1 MAEMTSSIS
10 SRLELTQ
17 VESMVD
23 RLKAGDEA
31 AFEEVFSIYKD
42 MVYGLAYR
50 LLADKGEAM
59 DVTQEVFLTLHRK
72 IGKFRGE
79 CSLKTWLYR
88 VAFNQAANRNRW
100 WKRRRKDRTRSL
112 SITYGPDDEHRI
124 DPDDVRPKPDHQLY
138 SQEVQQ
144 ALQKCLARLPFDQ
157 RAALVLRDVQGLTYE
172 EIADLTGAQLGTI
185 KSRIARGRSRMR
197 RMLRP
202 YCEGKSL

>member
-1 MAEMTSSIS
+1 MAEMTRSIS
-10 SRLELTQ
+10 SGIELTR

-50 LLADKGEAM
+50 LLADKAEAM

-72 IGKFRGE
+72 IARFRGE
-79 CSLKTWLYR
+79 CTLKTWLYR

-112 SITYGPDDEHRI
+112 SISYGNDDQSHI
-124 DPDDVRPKPDHQLY
+124 DPDDGRPKPDHQLY
-138 SQEVQQ
+138 SREVQQ
-144 ALQKCLARLPFDQ
+144 ALQRCLRRLPFDQ

-172 EIADLTGAQLGTI
+172 EIAELTGAQLGTV

-197 RMLRP
+197 DMLKP
-202 YCEGKSL
+202 YREGKSL